1 MTSAPARAYLF
12 IPGTPKSA
20 SERCEKGEKTGLRT
34 AHARDWRLICG
45 MPKQLVLKGT
55 IAQLAKTRKK
65 MARVELARRPDPK
78 MSTVA
83 SQ

>member
-1 MTSAPARAYLF
+1 MGP
-12 IPGTPKSA
+12 
-20 SERCEKGEKTGLRT
+20 

-45 MPKQLVLKGT
+45 MPKRLVLKGA

-65 MARVELARRPDPK
+65 MARAELAPRPDPK

-83 SQ
+83 WQ

>member
-1 MTSAPARAYLF
+1 
-12 IPGTPKSA
+12 
-20 SERCEKGEKTGLRT
+20 
-34 AHARDWRLICG
+34 